1 VKINNRRDILLLLLY
16 SPGKSSEPNQPI
28 VGRTRLV
35 KMLFLF
41 KEEALKEFRKGTEI
55 NEDNF
60 YDFFAW
66 SFGPF
71 SSQVYDDLKFFELRG
86 FIETNESGE
95 DTLPESAAEWEMWLS
110 SSLPEATDY
119 SYTEYQ
125 EEQFQLT
132 ERGVRFVEE
141 NLYDLLSRSQKNLI
155 REFRKRM
162 ESSPLRAILSYV
174 YKNYPKLTEKSE
186 IREQIIG

>member
-1 VKINNRRDILLLLLY
+1 MKINNRRDILLLLLY
-16 SPGKSSEPNQPI
+16 SPGKSPEPNQPI
-28 VGRTRLV
+28 IGRTRLV

-41 KEEALKEFRKGTEI
+41 KKEALKEFRKGTDI

-60 YDFFAW
+60 YAFFAW

-71 SSQVYDDLKFFELRG
+71 SSQIYDDLKFFELRG

-110 SSLPEATDY
+110 SSLPETTNY

-125 EEQFQLT
+125 EEQFHLA
-132 ERGVRFVEE
+132 ERGLLFVEN
-141 NLYDLLSRSQKNLI
+141 NLYSSLSRSQRNLMQ
-155 REFRKRM
+155 EFRKRM

-174 YKNYPKLTEKSE
+174 YKNYPELTEKSE

>member
-1 VKINNRRDILLLLLY
+1 M
-16 SPGKSSEPNQPI
+16 
-28 VGRTRLV
+28 GRTRLV

-41 KEEALKEFRKGTEI
+41 KEEALKEFRKGTDI

-71 SSQVYDDLKFFELRG
+71 SSQIYDDLKFFELRG
-86 FIETNESGE
+86 FIAANESDE

-132 ERGVRFVEE
+132 ERGVSFVEK
-141 NLYDLLSRSQKNLI
+141 NLYDLLSWSQKNLI

-186 IREQIIG
+186 IREQIID